1 MCGIAGAVSFEAPVD
16 PGQVR
21 AMCDC
26 LVHRGPDDERYFTS
40 EDRRVVFGFRRLAI
54 VDLETGGQPVVNED
68 GTVVS
73 MLNGEIYNHTSL
85 RAQLAD
91 RGHSFTTDHADS
103 EVIPH
108 GYEEWGDGVF
118 DRLQGMFAIALWD
131 ARGERLLLARD
142 RLGEKP
148 LYLRHDGGSLR
159 FGSELEP
166 MLTAGDSLD
175 PDALALYLTYQ
186 YIPAPRTIC
195 AGVTKLRAGELAVF
209 SNNGLSTSRYWAVPK
224 KPPQTTADQ
233 VVNLVRDSVS
243 QRLMGDVPVGAFLSG
258 GVDSSVITALM
269 REALGGAPV
278 HTFSIG
284 FADPLLDE
292 TAAAESVASAIGTTH
307 HVLRTDELNRQTAEA
322 ALRALGEPLADAAAV
337 PTYILAEYARQWV
350 KVVLTGEGADE
361 LFGGYMRYRN
371 QHRLRF
377 LLSAPLP
384 VRRLVAAVVRAS
396 GDLGGQVPARLPDL
410 LDSPTAAMARE
421 WRAVMPKRM
430 RRSLLGSAWAPR
442 EDPIL
447 EASARFEAFPTVPA
461 SFAIDLATW
470 VADDLLVK
478 VDRSTMAFGLEA
490 RPPYLDHQLVEAV
503 LGLPLETRWSP
514 GRDKPVLRDFA
525 AMMLPPATAGRPKQT
540 FTTPAAAWLRGPLE
554 ASNAEAGDALVA
566 AGMRWDAIRSITDPS
581 LRGGR
586 DRGQWAWTMYV
597 LGRWLVDHPQISI
610 PADLARLP

>member
-16 PGQVR
+16 PGRVR

-26 LVHRGPDDERYFTS
+26 LVHRGPDDEQYFSS
-40 EDRRVVFGFRRLAI
+40 EDRRVAFGFRRLAI
-54 VDLETGGQPVVNED
+54 VDLETGAQPVANED

-73 MLNGEIYNHTSL
+73 MLNGEIYNHAAL
-85 RAQLAD
+85 RAQLVD
-91 RGHSFTTDHADS
+91 RGHTFTTDHADS

-108 GYEEWGDGVF
+108 GYEEWGDGVL

-148 LYLRHDGGSLR
+148 LYLRHDSGSLR
-159 FGSELEP
+159 FASELEP
-166 MLTAGDSLD
+166 LLTAGDSLD
-175 PDALALYLTYQ
+175 LDALALYLTYQ

-195 AGVTKLRAGELAVF
+195 GGITKLVAGESAVF
-209 SNNGLSTSRYWAVPK
+209 TDSGLSRCRYWFVPK
-224 KPPQTTADQ
+224 EAPETTADR
-233 VVNLVRDSVS
+233 VVDLIRESVT

-269 REALGGAPV
+269 REARGSAPV

-284 FADPLLDE
+284 FADPRLDE
-292 TAAAESVASAIGTTH
+292 TAAAESVATAIGTTH
-307 HVLRTDELNRQTAEA
+307 HVLRTDELNRRTAEA
-322 ALRALGEPLADAAAV
+322 AVRALGEPLADAAAV
-337 PTYILAEYARQWV
+337 PTYILSEYARQWV

-361 LFGGYMRYRN
+361 LFGGYLRYRN

-377 LLSAPLP
+377 LLTAPLP
-384 VRRLVAAVVRAS
+384 VRRLLAAVVRSS

-410 LDSPTAAMARE
+410 LDSPTAAMPRE

-430 RRSLLGSAWAPR
+430 RRSLLGSTWAPR

-447 EASARFEAFPTVPA
+447 DAAARFEPLSTVPA
-461 SFAIDLATW
+461 SFAIDLETW

-478 VDRSTMAFGLEA
+478 VDRTTMAFGLEA
-490 RPPYLDHQLVEAV
+490 RPPYLDHELVEAV
-503 LGLPLETRWSP
+503 LGLPLDTRWKP

-525 AMMLPPATAGRPKQT
+525 ATILPPATAARPKQT
-540 FTTPAAAWLRGPLE
+540 FTTPAAAWLRGPL
-554 ASNAEAGDALVA
+554 AGSNAEAGDALVA

-586 DRGQWAWTMYV
+586 DKGQWAWTMYV
-597 LGRWLVDHPQISI
+597 LGRWLVDHPKIYL
-610 PADLARLP
+610 PAEFARLP